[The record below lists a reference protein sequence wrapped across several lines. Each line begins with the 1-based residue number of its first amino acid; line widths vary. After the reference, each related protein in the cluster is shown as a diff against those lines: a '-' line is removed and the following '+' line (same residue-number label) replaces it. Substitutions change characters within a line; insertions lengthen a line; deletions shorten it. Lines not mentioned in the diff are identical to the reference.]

1 MTTFLSA
8 SLAAGVL
15 ILLTALVRHFAGNR
29 LPRRMYI
36 ALWDIAVLRLLIPVG
51 LPRADRALA
60 AYVQT
65 TVLNQS
71 LQAGMMIADVVDAR
85 RFCKRIRPAATCRFA

>member
-1 MTTFLSA
+1 MMTFLSS
-8 SLAAGVL
+8 SLAASAL
-15 ILLTALVRHFAGNR
+15 ILLMALVRHFAGNR

-51 LPRADRALA
+51 LPRADRVLA

-65 TVLNQS
+65 SVF
-71 LQAGMMIADVVDAR
+71 V
-85 RFCKRIRPAATCRFA
+85 